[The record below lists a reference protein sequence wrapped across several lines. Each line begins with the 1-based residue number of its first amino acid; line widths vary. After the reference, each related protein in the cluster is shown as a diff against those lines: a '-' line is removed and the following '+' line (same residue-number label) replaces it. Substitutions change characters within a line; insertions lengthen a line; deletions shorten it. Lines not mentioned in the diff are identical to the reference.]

1 MTTCQNCGSEF
12 EPHTYN
18 QKYCSYQCMLT
29 ARDTRKRERRQAE
42 RAERQAAEAHRD
54 AGLDLPDVARQ

>member
-1 MTTCQNCGSEF
+1 MMNCANCDSQF

-29 ARDTRKRERRQAE
+29 ARDTRLRLRRQAE
-42 RAERQAAEAHRD
+42 RAEREAAKASPVAH
-54 AGLDLPDVARQ
+54 

>member
-1 MTTCQNCGSEF
+1 MKCQNCGSEF

-42 RAERQAAEAHRD
+42 RAEREAAKAAAD
-54 AGLDLPDVARQ
+54 WQSKITPTVTQ